1 MPRRPRSGMRA
12 AAIAAVL
19 FASLAPAAHAD
30 IFAVTGVPS
39 PVVGNG
45 RDIALVDVN
54 TGARLS
60 LPSGVNT
67 TADEQRPSI
76 TTDGDRMVFLRF
88 DAGTEHVIMVDLSSG
103 QTSDLFNGFEVAAH
117 APRSPSITPDGK
129 TVFTGGEFRDEG
141 GGHFRPYVTATD
153 VTGFPVGPYPHTD
166 YNQEFTTNQNGFVE
180 DVFAK
185 GSAVG
190 DRIAFQAR
198 LGAVGQIA
206 LDTLTA
212 AHGLH
217 GDFRSAPSPATMAH
231 PSVGSPDGA
240 LTVLF
245 DEIGGANESMRDIR
259 FLLGDLNSFVNGP
272 RTALPVDSPQDES
285 RPAFTPD
292 DRYVVFIQRRSDG
305 HDHLFAWDIG
315 TQLLV
320 NNAGVDLGP
329 GANGDAA
336 GSPGLYIKPVFTLA
350 TVSPAA
356 LVNFKL
362 ITPSSVGIIVQ
373 RVVGHHRLFGRKVP
387 TLKLVGRV
395 PFGHFKKGHSKVHWN
410 LRVKGKRLPKG
421 TYQITPRALTKS
433 QKVRDLGTPK
443 ILHVK

>member
-1 MPRRPRSGMRA
+1 
-12 AAIAAVL
+12 
-19 FASLAPAAHAD
+19 
-30 IFAVTGVPS
+30 
-39 PVVGNG
+39 
-45 RDIALVDVN
+45 
-54 TGARLS
+54 
-60 LPSGVNT
+60 
-67 TADEQRPSI
+67 
-76 TTDGDRMVFLRF
+76 
-88 DAGTEHVIMVDLSSG
+88 MVDLSSG
-103 QTSDLFNGFEVAAH
+103 QMSDLFNGFEVAAH
-117 APRSPSITPDGK
+117 PPRSPAITPNGN

-141 GGHFRPYVTATD
+141 GGQFRPYVTATD
-153 VTGFPVGPYPHTD
+153 VTSFPVGPYTHTD

-180 DVFAK
+180 DVVAK

-198 LGAVGQIA
+198 FGAVGQIA

-217 GDFRSAPSPATMAH
+217 GDFRAAPSSATLSH
-231 PSVGSPDGA
+231 PTVGSPDGS
-240 LTVLF
+240 LTVIF
-245 DEIGGANESMRDIR
+245 EEHGGAGGASGDIR

-272 RTALPVDSPQDES
+272 LTALPVNTTADEA

-292 DRYVVFIQRRSDG
+292 DRYVVFARTGADG
-305 HDHLFAWDIG
+305 HARLFAWDVG

-320 NNAGVDLGP
+320 NASGVDLG
-329 GANGDAA
+329 GAVGGDA
-336 GSPGLYIKPVFTLA
+336 GGPPSLYIKPVFTLA

-387 TLKLVGRV
+387 KLKLVGRV